1 MLEQLRIAL
10 ARKKIFRAGLLMLI
24 AMIATVNFWPGY
36 VTLLQGPQ
44 DLYTLDTGD
53 LEGRYVAAR
62 IDIIYDWYAESV
74 RRGDDSGTPVQREY
88 IIPAGGSSFIGLEI
102 SSDLFDA
109 AGAVM
114 DDTLAVQKG
123 QSGTPGDAE
132 LVVRGTIRQMDE
144 KTLSFYHEVVG
155 YDSLSPEDQ
164 QRFLPLVLET
174 DTIGRYPVSSLL
186 LSALALAAFALP
198 SLGLALSASLGK
210 GPRQIV
216 DYLGELSP
224 ARYEV
229 VADDLDNFYD
239 AAVPADRVRVNPR
252 WLLYENGASSW
263 LLSTNDVAWVYR
275 ESSRRGENI
284 VVCSKSEPRHFSKHR
299 IPVGTRW
306 AADNLLGRLSA
317 ALPEAV
323 FGYDPL
329 WETLYDLDP
338 NRFCHD
344 IRATLYAAGPGGAP
358 LYDAV
363 REAPD
368 LFPPRPGDDPPPRHT
383 APGAPP
389 ETAGAPAVSSPSA
402 GRAQPEADAPA
413 PSPAGDTDPGEAS
426 SYGQENS

>member
-1 MLEQLRIAL
+1 MLEQLRIAM
-10 ARKKIFRAGLLMLI
+10 ARKKLRRAGLLMLT
-24 AMIATVNFWPGY
+24 AVIATFNFWPGY
-36 VTLLQGPQ
+36 VTLLQGTQ
-44 DLYTLDTGD
+44 DLYTLDAGD

-88 IIPAGGSSFIGLEI
+88 VIPAGESSFIGLEI

-109 AGAVM
+109 AGTVM
-114 DDTLAVQKG
+114 DNTLAVQKG
-123 QSGTPGDAE
+123 QSDASGDAE
-132 LVVRGTIRQMDE
+132 LVVRGTVRQMDE
-144 KTLSFYHEVVG
+144 KTLSFYHKVIG
-155 YDSLSPEDQ
+155 YDDLSPEDQ

-216 DYLGELSP
+216 NYLGELSP

-239 AAVPADRVRVNPR
+239 AAVPADRMRVSPR

-317 ALPEAV
+317 VLPEAV

-338 NRFCHD
+338 NRFSHD

-383 APGAPP
+383 APA
-389 ETAGAPAVSSPSA
+389 EAAEATAAPAVSSPSA
-402 GRAQPEADAPA
+402 GTAQPEAGAPA
-413 PSPAGDTDPGEAS
+413 PSPAGDAGPGEAPS
-426 SYGQENS
+426 PGKETS

>member
-1 MLEQLRIAL
+1 MLEQLRIAM
-10 ARKKIFRAGLLMLI
+10 ARKKLRRAGLLMLT
-24 AMIATVNFWPGY
+24 AVIATFNFWPGY
-36 VTLLQGPQ
+36 LTLLRGPQ
-44 DLYTLDTGD
+44 DLYTLDAGD

-74 RRGDDSGTPVQREY
+74 RQEDDFATPVQREY
-88 IIPAGGSSFIGLEI
+88 IIPAGESSFIGLEL

-109 AGAVM
+109 AEAV
-114 DDTLAVQKG
+114 TNHTVGVQIGKE
-123 QSGTPGDAE
+123 SGPNPCE
-132 LVVRGTIRQMDE
+132 LVVRGTIRPMSDQ
-144 KTLSFYHEVVG
+144 TRSFYYKVVG
-155 YDSLSPEDQ
+155 YDDLSPEDQ

-174 DTIGRYPVSSLL
+174 DIIGSYPASSLL

-198 SLGLALSASLGK
+198 SLGLALSAVLGK

-216 DYLGELSP
+216 NYLGELSP

-229 VADDLDNFYD
+229 VADDLDDFYD
-239 AAVPADRVRVNPR
+239 AAVPADRMRVSPR

-299 IPVGTRW
+299 IPVGTQW

-317 ALPEAV
+317 VLPEAV

-329 WETLYDLDP
+329 WETLYDLNP
-338 NRFCHD
+338 NRFSHD

-383 APGAPP
+383 APAEAP
-389 ETAGAPAVSSPSA
+389 EAAGAPAVSSPSA
-402 GRAQPEADAPA
+402 GSAQPEAGAPA
-413 PSPAGDTDPGEAS
+413 PSPTGDAGPGEAPS
-426 SYGQENS
+426 PGEENS